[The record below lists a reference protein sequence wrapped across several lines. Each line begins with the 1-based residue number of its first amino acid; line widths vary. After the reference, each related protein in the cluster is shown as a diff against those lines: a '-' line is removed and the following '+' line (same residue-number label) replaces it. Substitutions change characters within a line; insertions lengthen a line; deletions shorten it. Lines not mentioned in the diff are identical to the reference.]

1 MPLAQQPK
9 ILGVT
14 YDPLFSFTPH
24 VKEMAKGSAGRI
36 KVMKALA
43 GTSWAPDTER
53 LLLTFKVLVKSKLDY
68 VALVWSAN
76 AKPSSIKRF
85 QAVQNAGLR
94 TVTGSHKLASENHCH
109 S

>member
-1 MPLAQQPK
+1 M
-9 ILGVT
+9 
-14 YDPLFSFTPH
+14 
-24 VKEMAKGSAGRI
+24 KEMAKGSAGRI

-43 GTSWAPDTER
+43 GTSWALDTER

-85 QAVQNAGLR
+85 QAVQNAGLPNDFCS
-94 TVTGSHKLASENHCH
+94 VSPSNKLCLDFESIL
-109 S
+109 